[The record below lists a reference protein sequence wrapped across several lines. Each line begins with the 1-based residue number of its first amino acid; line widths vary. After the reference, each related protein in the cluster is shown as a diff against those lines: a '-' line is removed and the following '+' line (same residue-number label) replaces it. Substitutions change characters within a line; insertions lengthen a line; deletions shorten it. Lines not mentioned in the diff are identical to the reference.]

1 MKYAVLLFVFILA
14 NTSFLFSKASF
25 RSNVSALQLAKQIKG
40 KGITIS
46 NPVITRG
53 KVRGRNSQVA
63 TFTNGIAGANL
74 QIDEGILL
82 TASTA
87 KEAFSRNTSGT
98 TSLNPGN
105 IGPIG
110 FDADLLTTISQT
122 RIFNQ
127 VVFEFD
133 VTLDANTR
141 LLLVDYQ
148 FASDEYPEWV
158 GSRFNDAFGFF
169 ISGGD
174 LTQTYNIARVVDDSI
189 IVSTETIDKYPPV
202 NINNVNNGSL
212 GVAQD
217 GATTDLSNS
226 RFFIDNGGTNR
237 MFFNNSGQQ
246 VIGGLNASNARII
259 SEFDGFT
266 TKLHATLDN
275 LTPGQ
280 TYHFKIALADTSDP
294 AYDAGVFVNK
304 IIGVK
309 EPSVCYSYDI
319 RVGHGVNG
327 VNVPSINNDINTT
340 PYPGEQLTLG
350 IVIQSMEGEIQLEDA
365 NLSVILSPNDSLKFV
380 SAELSPDSINAY
392 DPIPD
397 AYITKTPFAQ
407 VPIGENITSTGGTI
421 GQNQV
426 IFTNLLYDFNG
437 SSSQVNT
444 HFELAMDLKLIL
456 NGISAPRHITTAGAN
471 PTLVRC
477 PTQTGY
483 FPQWA
488 SFNVERRKSTDNL
501 LYTQISGRPFN
512 VDVVSYDPD
521 KPSKLKKIKDV
532 LLELELINASKYA
545 DSNQSLFTCREPAS
559 VTQGQAISFNTLTN
573 RVPAPTSIT
582 TNQAIKNAAF
592 RLWYLAD
599 SNHSVVQHEC
609 KDFSDK
615 SCFNK
620 LYDNKFKDTIDKAPY
635 RCATACSGGG
645 NCYQCLRTYFAS
657 PICSR
662 DNFSIRPVSYRIA
675 IRDNNESNITNAP
688 QVNIGQNDAIIPTLA
703 LAAEYNYKLD
713 VNATL
718 FGSDNAVSSY
728 FAAFPNTGQDL
739 ISSFRFQR
747 GTVGNSCANTAN
759 ARQDIVFRDGV
770 VKFKSNNLLS
780 NTIFYSHNN
789 VGLYN
794 YHIEDNNWTIVDQR
808 RYPNKTFPNSEEC
821 ISTGNTRYSISANG
835 DTRSGCGISS
845 IQANAIS
852 GLSYTDLP
860 LQFEPFAFGLKQI
873 RLKRRPNKSVL
884 FMNDFNNTNY
894 YGTVL
899 GANISMATSFE
910 GNLTA
915 LGKKGTVLSNFT
927 TGCSSSSVRLDLNRT
942 MNPTESSLNTI
953 APLQQYLEVGLAV
966 VSRQNGIGAGLILPR
981 TAFTDA
987 GQGQAAM
994 SLHTTLRKPYGLGNR
1009 INPVQINYTDLN
1021 ATAMNAQ
1028 SHANMIP
1035 NYIPKGGK
1043 GYDNNVT
1050 YVYGK
1055 VTPRKRLYNDVE
1067 EKFKKTELY
1076 ADIYCAF
1083 SSTQCSDLNLT
1094 LVSLGEQESESG
1106 WWLATIFS
1114 NAELGRTTL
1123 NVSHDSEQS
1132 ANPSIAYNGR
1142 PSSKSIPSMPFDD
1155 NSASQQDINV
1165 SVSGLARPSTQRI
1178 DYIPPPWLIYE
1189 TKKINQKPK
1198 PKNNTDFYRVRFIG
1212 PSAWSGVGKT
1222 GLVTDTES
1230 HDEDRRKMSW

>member
-1 MKYAVLLFVFILA
+1 MKHAVLLFVFVIA
-14 NTSFLFSKASF
+14 NTSFLFSAASF
-25 RSNVSALQLAKQIKG
+25 NSNASELQLAKQIEG
-40 KGITIS
+40 KGITIT
-46 NPVITRG
+46 NAVVTRG
-53 KVRGRNSQVA
+53 QRGGPRSQVA
-63 TFTNGIAGANL
+63 TFSNGISGANL
-74 QIDEGILL
+74 LIDEGVLL

-87 KEAFSRNTSGT
+87 REAFSTNDSGRK
-98 TSLNPGN
+98 SLDPSNRVNAERTVNNVPSL
-105 IGPIG
+105 PAY
-110 FDADLLTTISQT
+110 DSDLMTTITQN
-122 RIFNQ
+122 RILNQ

-158 GSRFNDAFGFF
+158 GSQFNDAFGFF

-189 IVSTETIDKYPPV
+189 IVSTSTINTYPPV
-202 NINNVNNGSL
+202 NINNVNNGSV
-212 GVAQD
+212 GNQAD
-217 GATTDLSNS
+217 GATTDLTNS
-226 RFFIDNGGTNR
+226 RFFIDNGGTDVG
-237 MFFNNSGQQ
+237 S
-246 VIGGLNASNARII
+246 GGLNSSRALII

-280 TYHFKIALADTSDP
+280 TYHFKMALADTFD
-294 AYDAGVFVNK
+294 ANWDAGVFVNK

-309 EPSVCYSYDI
+309 EPSVCYSYDV
-319 RVGHGVNG
+319 RVGSG

-340 PYPGEQLTLG
+340 AFPGEKLTLG
-350 IVIQSMEGEIQLEDA
+350 IVIQSMEGEIQLEDS
-365 NLSVILSPNDSLKFV
+365 NLSVILNPNDSLQFL
-380 SAELSPDSINAY
+380 SAEISPDSINAY

-397 AYITKTPFAQ
+397 AFVNKVPFAQ
-407 VPIGENITSTGGTI
+407 VPIGENITAVGGTI

-437 SSSQVNT
+437 SSNQINT
-444 HFELAMDLKLIL
+444 HFELAMDLKLTL

-483 FPQWA
+483 FPEWA
-488 SFNVERRKSTDNL
+488 RFNVERTNSTDPL

-512 VDVVSYDPD
+512 VDIVSYDPNAT
-521 KPSKLKKIKDV
+521 SALKKIKDV
-532 LLELELINASKYA
+532 VLELELIDASKYT
-545 DSNQSLFTCREPAS
+545 DSNQSLFTCREPDS
-559 VTQGQAISFNTLTN
+559 VTQGQAIAFKTLTN
-573 RVPAPTSIT
+573 RVPAPTAIT
-582 TNQAIKNAAF
+582 TNNAIRSAAF

-599 SNHSVVQHEC
+599 RNHSVVKHEC
-609 KDFSDK
+609 DDFSDN
-615 SCFNK
+615 SCFNA
-620 LYDNKFKDTIDKAPY
+620 LYDDEFKDTIDTAPY
-635 RCATACSGGG
+635 RCASACNGSG
-645 NCYQCLRTYFAS
+645 NCYQCLKTYFAR

-662 DNFSIRPVSYRIA
+662 DNFSVRPVSYRIA
-675 IRDNNESNITNAP
+675 IHDNNESNITNAP
-688 QVNIGQNDAIIPTLA
+688 QVNIGQNNIATLPLT

-718 FGSDNAVSSY
+718 FGSDNAVSRY
-728 FAAFPNTGQDL
+728 FARFPNTGQDL
-739 ISSFRFQR
+739 ISSFMFQR
-747 GTVGNSCANTAN
+747 GTTGNNCANTAN

-770 VKFKSNNLLS
+770 VKFTSNNLIS

-789 VGLYN
+789 VGVYN

-821 ISTGNTRYSISANG
+821 ISSGNNRYSISVDGN
-835 DTRSGCGISS
+835 TRSGCGISS
-845 IQANAIS
+845 NQANAIS
-852 GLSYTDLP
+852 GFSYTDLP
-860 LQFEPFAFGLKQI
+860 LQFEPFSFGLNQV
-873 RLKRRPNKSVL
+873 RLNRRPNKNVL
-884 FMNDFNNTNY
+884 FMNDFNTSY

-915 LGKKGTVLSNFT
+915 LGKNGTVLSNFT
-927 TGCSSSSVRLDLNRT
+927 TGCSSSAVRLDLNRT
-942 MNPTESSLNTI
+942 MNPIESSLTN

-966 VSRQNGIGAGLILPR
+966 VSQQSGIGTGLILPR
-981 TAFTDA
+981 TAFTNA

-994 SLHTTLRKPYGLGNR
+994 SLHTTLSKPYGLGNR
-1009 INPVQINYTDLN
+1009 INPVQINYSDLN
-1021 ATAMNAQ
+1021 ATAVNAQ
-1028 SHANMIP
+1028 SNAQMMP
-1035 NYIPKGGK
+1035 GNYIPKGGNN
-1043 GYDNNVT
+1043 YDNNVT

-1067 EKFKKTELY
+1067 EKSKKTELY
-1076 ADIYCAF
+1076 ADIYCTLP
-1083 SSTQCSDLNLT
+1083 STQCSDLNLT
-1094 LVSLGEQESESG
+1094 TVSLGEQESESG

-1114 NAELGRTTL
+1114 NTELGRTTL
-1123 NVSHDSEQS
+1123 NISHDSEQS
-1132 ANPSIAYNGR
+1132 ANPSIAFNGG
-1142 PSSKSIPSMPFDD
+1142 PSSNSIPNMPFDD
-1155 NSASQQDINV
+1155 NRATQQDINV
-1165 SVSGLARPSTQRI
+1165 SVSGLARPSTQRV

-1189 TKKINQKPK
+1189 SKNPKPNPK
-1198 PKNNTDFYRVRFIG
+1198 PKNDTDFYRVRFIG

-1230 HDEDRRKMSW
+1230 YDEDRRKMSW